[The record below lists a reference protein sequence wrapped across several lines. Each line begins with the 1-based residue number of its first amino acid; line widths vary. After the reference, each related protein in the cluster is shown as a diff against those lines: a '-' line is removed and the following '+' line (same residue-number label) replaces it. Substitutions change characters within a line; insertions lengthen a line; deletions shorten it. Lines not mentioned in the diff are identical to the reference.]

1 VYILFFVLTMSLF
14 VQKKPTCALFLHR
27 FLLSL
32 QRLNIK
38 SMAKNLLN
46 KYVWLVE
53 TIYKAKKISFQDINR
68 RWLDNDM
75 SEGMELPKR
84 TFQKWR
90 IAIEEMFGLIIENE
104 NCGQYRFFIQ
114 NADDLRNGSMRSW
127 LFNTLTVSNLM
138 MESASIKDKIL
149 FEEIPAGQEFLPVIL
164 EALKKNTVLE
174 MTYKSFV
181 HNEANTFT
189 VEPYC
194 LKAFKQ
200 RWYLVA
206 RSPYYDK
213 IMIYA
218 LDRVHELEPTALHF
232 EYPKDFVAEEYFE
245 DCFGII
251 ADRDYDIETVKF
263 KVAAGQANYLRS
275 LWIHQTQKEIERN
288 DEYSIFTV
296 RLRPTF
302 DFRQEILT
310 MGDDVEVLSPKWFR
324 EELAG
329 VAKRMWDKYKMNKA

>member
-1 VYILFFVLTMSLF
+1 
-14 VQKKPTCALFLHR
+14 
-27 FLLSL
+27 
-32 QRLNIK
+32 
-38 SMAKNLLN
+38 MAKNLLN

-53 TIYKAKKISFQDINR
+53 TIYKAKKISFEDINR
-68 RWLDNDM
+68 RWLDNDL
-75 SEGMELPKR
+75 SEGKELPKR
-84 TFQKWR
+84 TFHKWR
-90 IAIEEMFGLIIENE
+90 IQIEEMFGLIIENE

-114 NADDLRNGSMRSW
+114 NAEDLKNGSMRSW

-149 FEEIPAGQEFLPVIL
+149 FEEIPDGQQFLPVIL

-174 MTYKSFV
+174 MTYQSFWRD
-181 HNEANTFT
+181 EANTFT

-200 RWYLVA
+200 RWYLLA
-206 RSPYYDK
+206 HSPYLDK
-213 IMIYA
+213 MMIYA

-232 EYPKDFVAEEYFE
+232 DYPEDFKAEEYFE

-251 ADRDYDIETVKF
+251 ADQSCKVETVKL
-263 KVAAGQANYLRS
+263 KVAAGQANYLRT
-275 LWIHQTQKEIERN
+275 LTLHQTQKEIERN

-310 MGDDVEVLSPKWFR
+310 MGSDIEVLSPKWFR
-324 EELAG
+324 AELAEISEH
-329 VAKRMWDKYKMNKA
+329 MWDKYKTVVSTNRHD

>member
-1 VYILFFVLTMSLF
+1 
-14 VQKKPTCALFLHR
+14 
-27 FLLSL
+27 
-32 QRLNIK
+32 
-38 SMAKNLLN
+38 MAKNLLN

-53 TIYKAKKISFQDINR
+53 TIYKAKKISFEDINR
-68 RWLDNDM
+68 RWLDNDL
-75 SEGMELPKR
+75 SEGKELPKR
-84 TFQKWR
+84 TFHKWR

-114 NADDLRNGSMRSW
+114 NAEDLRNGSMRSW

-149 FEEIPAGQEFLPVIL
+149 FEEIPDGQQFLPVIL

-174 MTYKSFV
+174 MTYQSFWRD
-181 HNEANTFT
+181 EANTFT

-194 LKAFKQ
+194 LKVFKQ

-206 RSPYYDK
+206 RSPYLDK

-232 EYPKDFVAEEYFE
+232 DYPEDFKAEEYFE

-251 ADRDYDIETVKF
+251 ADQSCKVETVKL
-263 KVAAGQANYLRS
+263 KVAAGQANYLRT
-275 LWIHQTQKEIERN
+275 LPLHQTQKEIERN

-310 MGDDVEVLSPKWFR
+310 MGSDIEVLSPKWFR
-324 EELAG
+324 AELAEIS
-329 VAKRMWDKYKMNKA
+329 KHMWDKYKEDK